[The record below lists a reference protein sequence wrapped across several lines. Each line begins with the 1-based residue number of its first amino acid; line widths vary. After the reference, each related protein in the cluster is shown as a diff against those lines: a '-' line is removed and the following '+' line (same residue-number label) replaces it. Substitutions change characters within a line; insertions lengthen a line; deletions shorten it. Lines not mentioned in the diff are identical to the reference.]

1 MSDKMRSIWITCML
15 VAALLLVQP
24 VAAEDSSSGGI
35 LESIIDFF
43 TWWLPESEPA
53 ETVTTLSEGEG
64 TEIPGTNITAPPTVE
79 PTTTP
84 GENITVT
91 PTLTPTP
98 RTLGTVYAVNYRTSP
113 PYGSAPFMVR
123 FTAVNETDVEYTHWN
138 FGDGYSS
145 TERDHWHT
153 YGSAGTYT
161 VTLTVG
167 NATWNQTAEILIEV
181 EPPGVVPLPT
191 DAEMMF

>member
-1 MSDKMRSIWITCML
+1 MRGIWIICLL

-24 VAAEDSSSGGI
+24 VTAEGESSGGI

-53 ETVTTLSEGEG
+53 ETVTILSEGESP
-64 TEIPGTNITAPPTVE
+64 EIPGTNITAVPTVA

-84 GENITVT
+84 GENVTVA
-91 PTLTPTP
+91 PTPTP

-153 YGSAGTYT
+153 YEAAGIYAA
-161 VTLTVG
+161 TLTAG
-167 NATWNQTAEILIEV
+167 NSTWNQTAEIVITV

-191 DAEMMF
+191 DAEMML

>member
-1 MSDKMRSIWITCML
+1 MKHLLFLIVL
-15 VAALLLVQP
+15 AALLVAP
-24 VAAEDSSSGGI
+24 VAAEGESSGGI

-43 TWWLPESEPA
+43 FDWLSGEDEPA
-53 ETVTTLSEGEG
+53 GTGSTLSEEEEI
-64 TEIPGTNITAPPTVE
+64 TIPGTNITAVPTVE

-84 GENITVT
+84 GENVTIT
-91 PTLTPTP
+91 PTPAPTP
-98 RTLGTVYAVNYRTSP
+98 RTLGTVYAVDYKTSP

-153 YGSAGTYT
+153 YETAGTYT
-161 VTLTVG
+161 ATLTVG
-167 NATWNQTAEILIEV
+167 NATWSQTAEILIEV

-191 DAEMMF
+191 DAEEMF